1 METKS
6 TKIGGKVTRIET
18 ELTEKI
24 DASEV
29 ENNYANKTHNH
40 TTSEISD
47 YNTATYNII
56 KNKIIA
62 GQNVTITEE
71 DEKLKITATGGG
83 NG

>member
-1 METKS
+1 M
-6 TKIGGKVTRIET
+6 
-18 ELTEKI
+18 
-24 DASEV
+24 

-47 YNTATYNII
+47 YNTETYNII

-83 NG
+83 NGG